1 MIMASYLDKENIN
14 TAITESTHLD
24 LSHVHIT
31 TANFM
36 QLSPIYNKEMVPG
49 EKIDVNV
56 ETFSRMNS
64 MPVPTYGRC
73 NIKNRA
79 YFVPFRTVFR
89 GWTDF
94 ITDAPHHNSMNNT
107 EIPSTILSSVPTVT
121 NKVLIDAMTTVQYV
135 YGAGSQSSQ
144 SGNWDYAAVGST
156 QSDYDFKMSDGRY
169 YKFTCVGRQINKILE
184 SLGYKVNW
192 NISDTTVY
200 SALPLLAWCKVYIDW
215 YFPSVYTNTAEY
227 SYLSL
232 LCNSDTG
239 IPAQLNSVDVG
250 RILQMCYTCYDSDYF
265 VSAWDKPNEP
275 SDDTFYSNFRLVNLD
290 AATLYGNIG
299 TGTATYTPDAGYV
312 TNNGSAPSANTRLG
326 NATAPFISPYVTAT
340 GAGSSTIG
348 VATPISQYLLHG
360 LHALTDYMKRHQ
372 LAGSRAMDRYLARFG
387 KALPA
392 EKLNRSIYLGSQVV
406 PVQFGDVM
414 STADTENASV
424 GDYAGKGLAYGQ
436 NGNFTFSTNEYGM
449 FIIVS
454 TITPATG
461 YYQGIDRTVKH
472 VSKLDFWTPEFDS
485 LGVQAIT
492 ADELYVT
499 RHGDSSLADVA
510 LHESI
515 FGFAPK
521 YAEYKVGRDQVT
533 GNFRIPTLNG
543 DTSTNNGT
551 ASWHL
556 MRDFDDSDFVTRDA
570 SGNANGFSVDQIKHN
585 INFVYSRGDIG
596 QYNRIFFDGSDTAAD
611 NFTLIH
617 NFNIGDYAP
626 MKPLYDNYEFE
637 DRGHEVRLDVN
648 GVKHN

>member
-1 MIMASYLDKENIN
+1 MASYLDKENIN

-36 QLSPIYNKEMVPG
+36 QLQPIYNKEMVPG

-56 ETFSRMNS
+56 ETFSRMNP

-94 ITDAPHHNSMNNT
+94 ITDAPHHNSMNNV
-107 EIPSTILSSVPTVT
+107 EVPSTLLASVPTVS
-121 NKVLIDAMTTVQYV
+121 NKVLMDAMLSVQYV
-135 YGAGSQSSQ
+135 YGAGSQSSPT
-144 SGNWDYAAVGST
+144 GNWDYALSRTT
-156 QSDYDFKMSDGRY
+156 QQAGYDVKDASGNF
-169 YKFTCVGRQINKILE
+169 YKFTCVGRQVNKVLE
-184 SLGYKVNW
+184 SLGYKVNY
-192 NISDTTVY
+192 NAADTTVF
-200 SALPLLAWCKVYIDW
+200 SALPLLAWAKVYIDW
-215 YFPSVYTNTAEY
+215 YFPSAYTNAAEY

-232 LCNSDTG
+232 LCNADTG
-239 IPAQLNSVDVG
+239 VGMTLNKTDVG

-265 VSAWDKPNEP
+265 VSAWDRPNEP
-275 SDDTFYSNFRLVNLD
+275 TNGTASTDFRLVNID
-290 AATLYGNIG
+290 SAYNYFSSNTSSPLYGEN
-299 TGTATYTPDAGYV
+299 GYV
-312 TNNGSAPSANTRLG
+312 TNNSGTATKDNRLG
-326 NATAPFISPYVTAT
+326 GADAPFISPYLSIASSSSNGGSVTP
-340 GAGSSTIG
+340 
-348 VATPISQYLLHG
+348 VSQYLLHG

-392 EKLNRSIYLGSQVV
+392 EKLNRSIYLGSQIV

-414 STADTENASV
+414 STADTANASV
-424 GDYAGKGLAYGQ
+424 GDYAGKGMAYGQ

-499 RHGDSSLADVA
+499 READTSLGLADI
-510 LHESI
+510 HDSI
-515 FGFAPK
+515 FGFTPK
-521 YAEYKVGRDQVT
+521 YAEYKIGRDQVT

-556 MRDFDDSDFVTRDA
+556 MRSFDDSDFMAYDS
-570 SGNANGFSVDQIKHN
+570 SGNTVGPRIDQIKHN

-596 QYNRIFFDGSDTAAD
+596 QYNRIFFDSSDTAAD

-637 DRGHEVRLDVN
+637 DKGKEVRLDVN